1 VMNGNGMGATLKSAA
16 ERHGAHY
23 VAIVPGWAQTERIL
37 RERGFPLEA
46 EVAAAAPLTHRPL
59 AAVGAPQQ
67 QELPAPAEMTPELQ
81 AFGEAVSA
89 EHDAA
94 EAAEEPAAENSP
106 SGRTDQPVN
115 ENTVAQAKRI
125 LAKTPSMGMGE
136 LLALLRA
143 SGHPANANT
152 RVALALVRRASRASA
167 GLKPNGFRQ
176 SRSPRATP
184 AAAVTPDPATP
195 RTRPFPPEL
204 AAEIAAV
211 TAGGALPDTVRSRA
225 QQLAAALIDAGLEGT
240 LTVATDGALSFDLE
254 QRRRLSGRAS
264 F

>member
-67 QELPAPAEMTPELQ
+67 QELPAPVETLVALPARDATETPSELHK
-81 AFGEAVSA
+81 ER
-89 EHDAA
+89 AA
-94 EAAEEPAAENSP
+94 EAAAPKPCNLTDEDRAKAAAVRS
-106 SGRTDQPVN
+106 
-115 ENTVAQAKRI
+115 
-125 LAKTPSMGMGE
+125 AKTAAKMV
-136 LLALLRA
+136 LAEELLRA
-143 SGHPANANT
+143 APALDLPELNKAIRAKLGSGLNGAELCSLRRRLLAELGLPPAPGTKACN
-152 RVALALVRRASRASA
+152 RLA
-167 GLKPNGFRQ
+167 
-176 SRSPRATP
+176 P
-184 AAAVTPDPATP
+184 AAPV
-195 RTRPFPPEL
+195 L
-204 AAEIAAV
+204 AEAIAAAPPPPPA
-211 TAGGALPDTVRSRA
+211 AGDALPVTVRSAA